1 MSNSGFEQNQFQ
13 RSNRNNFENN
23 RSNSRNRFGGNKDNS
38 GFRIRLSEN
47 EMQAAKVIQEKFQ
60 LKSTV
65 AVLGFAVRTLSDLVK
80 NEELKDTLN
89 KYLVENKRFSS
100 NSNLKVSES
109 EEKAS
114 SPDPFARPV
123 RDQTPKSTHKENE
136 SGDAN

>member
-1 MSNSGFEQNQFQ
+1 MTNSGFDQNQFQ

-23 RSNSRNRFGGNKDNS
+23 RSNSRNRFGGNKENS

-47 EMQAAKVIQEKFQ
+47 EMKAAKVIQEKFQ

-89 KYLVENKRFSS
+89 KYEIENKRFAS
-100 NSNLKVSES
+100 NRRLKVSES

-123 RDQTPKSTHKENE
+123 RDQTPKSTLKENE

>member
-23 RSNSRNRFGGNKDNS
+23 RSNSRNRFGGNKENS

-47 EMQAAKVIQEKFQ
+47 EMKAAKIIQEKFQ

-65 AVLGFAVRTLSDLVK
+65 AVLGFAVRTLSELVK
-80 NEELKDTLN
+80 DEKLNETIN
-89 KYLVENKRFSS
+89 KYVTENKKFSS
-100 NSNLKVSES
+100 NNNSRFSGSE
-109 EEKAS
+109 KKDP

-123 RDQTPKSTHKENE
+123 RDQTSKPTPKENE
-136 SGDAN
+136 SGDEN

>member
-23 RSNSRNRFGGNKDNS
+23 RSNSRNRFGGNKENS

-47 EMQAAKVIQEKFQ
+47 EMKAARVIQEKFQ

-80 NEELKDTLN
+80 DKELEDILN
-89 KYLVENKRFSS
+89 KYVTENKKFSS
-100 NSNLKVSES
+100 NRNFKISES
-109 EEKAS
+109 EENAS
-114 SPDPFARPV
+114 LPNPFERPV
-123 RDQTPKSTHKENE
+123 RDQTPKSTPNENE

>member
-23 RSNSRNRFGGNKDNS
+23 RSNSRNRFGGNKENS
-38 GFRIRLSEN
+38 GFRIRLSDN
-47 EMQAAKVIQEKFQ
+47 ELKAAKVIQDKFQ

-80 NEELKDTLN
+80 EEEVKDILN
-89 KYLVENKRFSS
+89 KYVTENKKFSS
-100 NSNLKVSES
+100 NRNFKISES
-109 EEKAS
+109 EKKAS
-114 SPDPFARPV
+114 LPNPFERPV
-123 RDQTPKSTHKENE
+123 RDQTPKSTPKENE

>member
-1 MSNSGFEQNQFQ
+1 MPNSSFEQTQFQ

-23 RSNSRNRFGGNKDNS
+23 RSNSRNRFGGNKENS

-89 KYLVENKRFSS
+89 KYVIENKRFSS

-109 EEKAS
+109 EEKGL

-123 RDQTPKSTHKENE
+123 RDQTTKSTPKENE
-136 SGDAN
+136 SGDAK

>member
-23 RSNSRNRFGGNKDNS
+23 RSNSRNRFGGNKENS

-47 EMQAAKVIQEKFQ
+47 EMKAAKVIQDKFQ

-80 NEELKDTLN
+80 DEELKETLD
-89 KYLVENKRFSS
+89 KYVTENKRYSS
-100 NSNLKVSES
+100 NTNLKISES
-109 EEKAS
+109 EEKTS
-114 SPDPFARPV
+114 LPNPFERPV
-123 RDQTPKSTHKENE
+123 RDQTPKLTSEENE

>member
-23 RSNSRNRFGGNKDNS
+23 RSNSRNRFGGNKENS

-80 NEELKDTLN
+80 NEELKETIN
-89 KYLVENKRFSS
+89 KYVIESKRFSS
-100 NSNLKVSES
+100 NSKFKVSES

-123 RDQTPKSTHKENE
+123 RDQTPKSTPKENE

>member
-23 RSNSRNRFGGNKDNS
+23 RSNSRSRFGGNRENS

-80 NEELKDTLN
+80 NEELKDTFN
-89 KYLVENKRFSS
+89 KYVIENKRFSS

-109 EEKAS
+109 GEKAS
-114 SPDPFARPV
+114 SPDPFARPI
-123 RDQTPKSTHKENE
+123 RDQTPKSTPKENE

>member
-23 RSNSRNRFGGNKDNS
+23 RSNSRNRFGGNKENS

-89 KYLVENKRFSS
+89 KYVIESKRFSS
-100 NSNLKVSES
+100 NSKLKVSES

-123 RDQTPKSTHKENE
+123 RDQTPKSTPKENE

>member
-1 MSNSGFEQNQFQ
+1 MSNSSFEQNQFQ

-23 RSNSRNRFGGNKDNS
+23 RSNSRNRFGGNKENS

-89 KYLVENKRFSS
+89 KYVIESKRFSS
-100 NSNLKVSES
+100 NSKLKVSES
-109 EEKAS
+109 EENAS

-123 RDQTPKSTHKENE
+123 RDQTPKSTPKENE
-136 SGDAN
+136 SGDTN

>member
-23 RSNSRNRFGGNKDNS
+23 RSNSRNRYGGNKENS
-38 GFRIRLSEN
+38 GFRIRLSDN
-47 EMQAAKVIQEKFQ
+47 EMKAAKVIQDKFQ

-80 NEELKDTLN
+80 DEELKDYLN
-89 KYLVENKRFSS
+89 KYVTENKRFSS

-114 SPDPFARPV
+114 LPNPFERPV
-123 RDQTPKSTHKENE
+123 RDQTSKSIPKKNE
-136 SGDAN
+136 SGDAK